1 MPVWLAYR
9 EQNLPYS
16 LKLWR
21 ENLTNHTQ
29 GIVVNAAAIIGLGF
43 IIDRRS
49 VAWQTSWVGAALL
62 LCVLRYALERY
73 CLRDLQQHPQRS
85 VPRWQ
90 RILLATGLVS
100 SALMW
105 SLNAVIG
112 LPHYSANE
120 KFSVMIIISALAGG
134 ATGTL
139 ASMRIV
145 GKLYIAAL
153 LLPTCLAMWY
163 SGDDQLAILAVLGV
177 IFAFIMFN
185 SHANNFSLLS
195 NTLSLTDDKEALIR
209 QLSEKNRHISDVNA
223 HLEQR
228 IQERTQALEFLANH
242 DPLTSLLN
250 RRGFL
255 SHSYASGTGERQ
267 QTLIFIDLDHF
278 KDINEGMGHEHG
290 DQLLQAFSQ
299 RLSHEVAKLAH
310 YIGASDHPVCRWGG
324 DEFVVCLLRPVDQ
337 QDDGKAHYR
346 QLHDALSASYRIG
359 PHQVHLGL
367 SIGIFESITATL
379 PQMQE
384 ALTCADI
391 ATSEAKKNGRG
402 QISFYSD
409 ASYTLQRRRLKL
421 ALALAQAHQDGSL
434 HLLYQPIYSADTR
447 HIASYEALLRW
458 QHAEYGS
465 IGPDEFIPLAETS
478 NAIQTIGRWVLE
490 QACRQAASWPVLPG
504 QQQPP
509 RIAINTS
516 IRQLVEA
523 DYCELVRASLLASG
537 LAPQRLIIE
546 VTESVLD
553 ERNMDRA
560 SATLSALH
568 GLGVEI
574 HLDDFGTGYS
584 SLSRLRQLPFDAL
597 KIDRSF
603 VIDMDEK
610 SQTVIEAALLIAR
623 KYGLRVVAEGVETA
637 QQSSILCRMGVD
649 ELQGYHLGRPAPLPA
664 P

>member
-1 MPVWLAYR
+1 MS
-9 EQNLPYS
+9 YS
-16 LKLWR
+16 LRLWR
-21 ENLTNHTQ
+21 ENLNNHTQ
-29 GIVVNAAAIIGLGF
+29 GIVVNAAAVIGLSC
-43 IIDRRS
+43 IIDNH
-49 VAWQTSWVGAALL
+49 ALPWLHGWIAGALL
-62 LCVLRYALERY
+62 LCLLRYALERY
-73 CLRDLQQHPQRS
+73 SLRDLLRHPQR
-85 VPRWQ
+85 PPPGWQ
-90 RILLATGLVS
+90 RGLLAAGLIG

-105 SLNAVIG
+105 SLNAAYG

-139 ASMRIV
+139 ASMRII
-145 GKLYIAAL
+145 GKLYIASL
-153 LLPTCLAMWY
+153 LLPTCLAMWL
-163 SGDDQLAILAVLGV
+163 SGDDKLAILAVLGI

-185 SHANNFSLLS
+185 SHANNFKLLS
-195 NTLSLTDDKEALIR
+195 NTLSLSSDKEALIR
-209 QLSEKNRHISDVNA
+209 QLSEKNRHISDVNS

-255 SHSYASGTGERQ
+255 SYSYASGTDLRH

-299 RLSHEVAKLAH
+299 RLSHEVAKLARH
-310 YIGASDHPVCRWGG
+310 IGASDHPICRWGG
-324 DEFVVCLLRPVDQ
+324 DEFVLCLLRAVDQ
-337 QDDGKAHYR
+337 QDDGRAHYR
-346 QLHDALSASYRIG
+346 QLHAALSASYHIG

-367 SIGIFESITATL
+367 SMGIFESITATL
-379 PQMQE
+379 PQMQA

-402 QISFYSD
+402 QISFYSE

-421 ALALAQAHQDGSL
+421 TQALAQAHQDGSL
-434 HLLYQPIYSADTR
+434 HLLYQPIYTAGTGQ
-447 HIASYEALLRW
+447 IASYEALLRW
-458 QHAEYGS
+458 RHAEYGN
-465 IGPDEFIPLAETS
+465 IVPDEFIALAETS

-490 QACRQAASWPVLPG
+490 QACRQAASWPTAPG
-504 QQQPP
+504 QPQPP

-516 IRQLVEA
+516 IRQLVQPGYS
-523 DYCELVRASLLASG
+523 DLVSATLQQCG

-560 SATLSALH
+560 SASLSALH

-584 SLSRLRQLPFDAL
+584 SLSRLRQLPLDAL
-597 KIDRSF
+597 KIDKSF
-603 VIDMDEK
+603 VTDMDEK
-610 SQTVIEAALLIAR
+610 SLTVIEAALLIAR
-623 KYGLRVVAEGVETA
+623 RYGLRVVAEGVESA
-637 QQSSILCRMGVD
+637 QQIATLRSMGVD

>member
-1 MPVWLAYR
+1 LS
-9 EQNLPYS
+9 YS

-29 GIVVNAAAIIGLGF
+29 GIVVNGAAILGHSF
-43 IIDRRS
+43 IIDSRS
-49 VAWQTSWVGAALL
+49 LTWQSSWVSAALL
-62 LCVLRYALERY
+62 LCVLRYGLECY
-73 CLRDLQQHPQRS
+73 CLRDLRQHPQRP
-85 VPRWQ
+85 VPHWQ
-90 RILLATGLVS
+90 RGLLAAGLIS

-145 GKLYIAAL
+145 GKLYIASL

-163 SGDDQLAILAVLGV
+163 SGDDKLAILAVLGV

-185 SHANNFSLLS
+185 SHGNNFKLLS
-195 NTLSLTDDKEALIR
+195 RTLSLTDDKEALIR
-209 QLSEKNRHISDVNA
+209 QLSENNRHISDVNT

-242 DPLTSLLN
+242 DPLTGLLN

-255 SHSYASGTGERQ
+255 SHSYASGSGARH

-278 KDINEGMGHEHG
+278 KDINEGMGHEQG

-299 RLSHEVAKLAH
+299 RLSHEVAKLGH
-310 YIGASDHPVCRWGG
+310 YIGASDHPICRWGG
-324 DEFVVCLLRPVDQ
+324 DEFVVCLLRAVDQ
-337 QDDGKAHYR
+337 HDDGQAHYR
-346 QLHDALSASYRIG
+346 QLHEALSADYRIG

-384 ALTCADI
+384 ALACADI

-402 QISFYSD
+402 QISFYSE

-421 ALALAQAHQDGSL
+421 ALALAQAHRDGSL
-434 HLLYQPIYSADTR
+434 YLLYQPIYTADAR

-458 QHAEYGS
+458 QHPEYGH
-465 IGPDEFIPLAETS
+465 IVPDEFIPLAESS

-490 QACRQAASWPVLPG
+490 QACRAAAGWTAPPG
-504 QQQPP
+504 QLQPP
-509 RIAINTS
+509 HIAINTS
-516 IRQLVEA
+516 IRQLVQPDFSVQVDA
-523 DYCELVRASLLASG
+523 ILRSCG

-568 GLGVEI
+568 ALGVEI

-584 SLSRLRQLPFDAL
+584 SLSRLHQLPFDAL
-597 KIDRSF
+597 KIDKSF
-603 VIDMDEK
+603 VIEMDEK
-610 SQTVIEAALLIAR
+610 SLTVIEAALLIAR
-623 KYGLRVVAEGVETA
+623 KYGLRVVAEGVESA
-637 QQSSILCRMGVD
+637 QQASMLRTMGVD

>member
-1 MPVWLAYR
+1 M
-9 EQNLPYS
+9 PYS
-16 LKLWR
+16 LKLWH

-29 GIVVNAAAIIGLGF
+29 GIVVNAAAIIGHSF
-43 IIDRRS
+43 IVDSRS
-49 VAWQTSWVGAALL
+49 VAWQSSWVSAALL
-62 LCVLRYALERY
+62 LCALRYGLERY
-73 CLRDLQQHPQRS
+73 CLRDLRHQPERP
-85 VPRWQ
+85 VPDWQ
-90 RILLATGLVS
+90 RGLLATGLIG
-100 SALMW
+100 SALLW
-105 SLNAVIG
+105 SLNAVVG

-139 ASMRIV
+139 ASMRSV
-145 GKLYIAAL
+145 GKLYIASL

-163 SGDDQLAILAVLGV
+163 SGDDKLAILAVLGV

-185 SHANNFSLLS
+185 SHANNFKLLS
-195 NTLSLTDDKEALIR
+195 RTLSLTDDKEALIR

-242 DPLTSLLN
+242 DPLTGLLN

-255 SHSYASGTGERQ
+255 SHSYASGSGERH

-278 KDINEGMGHEHG
+278 KDINEGMGHEQG

-299 RLSHEVAKLAH
+299 RLSHEVARLAH
-310 YIGASDHPVCRWGG
+310 YIGASDHPICRWGG
-324 DEFVVCLLRPVDQ
+324 DEFVVCLLREVDQ
-337 QDDGKAHYR
+337 QDDGQAHYR
-346 QLHDALSASYRIG
+346 QLHEALSASYRIG
-359 PHQVHLGL
+359 PHQIHLGL
-367 SIGIFESITATL
+367 SIGLFESITATL
-379 PQMQE
+379 PQMKE
-384 ALTCADI
+384 ALACADI

-434 HLLYQPIYSADTR
+434 HLLYQPIYRAGTA

-458 QHAEYGS
+458 QHPEYGA
-465 IGPDEFIPLAETS
+465 IMPDEFIPLAESS

-490 QACRQAASWPVLPG
+490 QACRTAASWPARAD
-504 QQQPP
+504 QPP
-509 RIAINTS
+509 PHIAINTS
-516 IRQLVEA
+516 IRQLVQVDFSA
-523 DYCELVRASLLASG
+523 QVGAALHSSG

-568 GLGVEI
+568 ALGVEI

-603 VIDMDEK
+603 VTEMDEK
-610 SQTVIEAALLIAR
+610 SLTVIEAALLIAR
-623 KYGLRVVAEGVETA
+623 KYGLRVVAEGVKSA
-637 QQSSILCRMGVD
+637 QQASTLCAMGVD